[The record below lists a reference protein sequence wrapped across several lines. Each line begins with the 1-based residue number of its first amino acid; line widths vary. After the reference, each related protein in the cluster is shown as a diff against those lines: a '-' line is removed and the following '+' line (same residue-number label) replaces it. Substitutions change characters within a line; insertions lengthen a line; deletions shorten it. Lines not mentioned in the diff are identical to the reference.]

1 MYENCDYILM
11 QLEYYKFRI
20 ERKII
25 MSFKSNFKRAI
36 SILCAVAMVV
46 TSVVVMSVSAFAETI
61 SNSEDV
67 FTKLETK
74 VTETYTFQ
82 TANGDDISGAASAGN
97 GVRIPG
103 LASALNCMAGSTNKL
118 YLRKSN
124 RGTNNTLAIKW
135 ASPTT
140 TKSGL
145 MLGKTGSNIG
155 SGTDQAFVFEDN
167 TTYEISYDYYNHN
180 GTGLSLNVLGVSHAS
195 NIVLQ
200 DLDDEHTYTVLN
212 TNAIDATAASKAWT
226 TYTCTFT
233 TGELGNDK
241 YLSFAVFREATTALE
256 FWADNFVVSKVVAS
270 DASSVITFNDNGNVY
285 YANPDELTA
294 LPDGDNGTLGT
305 EFLGWYDANGNAVT
319 EIPEA
324 GTVLYAKYPV
334 FTEIPDKTDTLKL
347 DLTNSAEA
355 DNISHNAAKGILGV
369 VSSSSS
375 SHRIYSRTATIA
387 DGTSANIIKFADRW
401 TSSRTITLG
410 KANVA
415 ANGVANA
422 LTVKPNTKYQ
432 ISYYIKHSSGAGVSF
447 EILAS
452 AATSSTS
459 GYVLDSNTP
468 ESVNNTWVKYSCEF
482 TTPDAATLGNNQYI
496 QFAITVPVGESITN
510 VVWLYGFEITT
521 TSEGSAADYITF
533 VDGEDVYYTSVGAI
547 DTLPK
552 GQAADDDNEFLG
564 WFDGDDKLVTSV
576 PTSAGTV
583 LTAKYGVAGK
593 GTVAASIRKVG
604 GSGVDYIS
612 AGIRFRGRL
621 SNDIV
626 NAASEVGF
634 VLVPNGQ
641 PVNSS
646 MAIKAVNKD
655 ATKHIVYDVIYDGYT
670 DYQVILTGLTR
681 EGSTASLCAMKIDV
695 YFYYVLD
702 GVTYYEGNVVTK
714 SYDDIVAMMEA
725 NVPAENNKLDK
736 VAAAPVGA
744 AAADKLSGNTLNLT
758 PPEYVTVLG
767 SASFVDA
774 SDDTTLLTVSN
785 TSKAEYEAYLK
796 KLDKLGYTAIV
807 GDSRI
812 LSSSGSFSA
821 IYSDGINLINI
832 AFIAAEKTV
841 KVTIEPLNI
850 DNLDDINEYLSVFHE
865 NSKATRSADVCE
877 PLFLTVGLSSSENNN
892 DDGYGFYHG
901 LGYIYRLA
909 DGSFVVIDGGYN
921 GDIYDHAGKIYSML
935 KYYAPDPENI
945 VISAWIMTHA
955 HSDHMYVFKSF
966 APKYLADAS
975 YNVTLERIIANL
987 PHDAWDTAEG
997 ITEAVMSEFRT
1008 LFAECKQRG
1017 TLVYKAHVGQ
1027 VYNLDGFTAEIL
1039 YTMEMTAPT
1048 VVNKSMSNTSSL
1060 VFRVVAEGKS
1070 FLYTADATSISI
1082 EFVNKVYGAKMD
1094 SDFVQVPHHGT
1105 LSNFESAES
1114 CAELGKFYT
1123 DYTTP
1128 EFVLWPSAEAGMNIY
1143 LDRDPSSNIN
1153 AILGS
1158 MVSYDKMIALGS
1170 NIEEIKLNAD
1180 DIEIKT
1186 LEYYEIGYLFEEPV
1200 AVGTEAQFKA
1210 IGDNPR
1216 GYYYLTDDIV
1226 ITEEFTGTYWAS
1238 NFAGYLDGKGNSVT
1252 FANNLERVCS
1262 ASNCGILCNNVQ
1274 GVIRNVN
1281 FGTEDAPLSLSYS
1294 ETAAGAMGLFGS
1306 VLANVTF
1313 DNVKVYADIE
1323 HTVSSDYGNYV
1334 GGFIGRI
1341 YHSSGRAAIA
1351 TFKNCSF
1358 IATYTES
1365 KAGNLKVF
1373 GSFVGGMTGS
1383 GRLNVSNCTVDAT
1396 VNGKSTNSA
1405 AGVGGVIGR
1414 ISTAHTVYIDN
1425 TTVKGSLAGGKY
1437 VGGIVGNADTS
1448 SGIIEISN
1456 CINNATLTGGT
1467 TGDMC
1472 GNAGS
1477 VTVIK

>member
-1 MYENCDYILM
+1 MYMYENCDYILM
-11 QLEYYKFRI
+11 QLAYYKFRI

-46 TSVVVMSVSAFAETI
+46 TSVVVMSVSASAETI
-61 SNSEDV
+61 STDENV
-67 FTKLETK
+67 FNNLESYNVWSTGLEKQPGQSFDYQTLGKNTTRHVQGIAGATSTNHKIYSRAEGVDSTGCVKFASSSDLYRGVMFNK
-74 VTETYTFQ
+74 VATSSNAGE
-82 TANGDDISGAASAGN
+82 ASAYVVN
-97 GVRIPG
+97 
-103 LASALNCMAGSTNKL
+103 SK
-118 YLRKSN
+118 
-124 RGTNNTLAIKW
+124 
-135 ASPTT
+135 
-140 TKSGL
+140 
-145 MLGKTGSNIG
+145 
-155 SGTDQAFVFEDN
+155 
-167 TTYEISYDYYNHN
+167 TTYEISFTLKDNSSNSALTYNLMGISQQN
-180 GTGLSLNVLGVSHAS
+180 TNEGYIFKSWTADEISSSFEAYTTTFTAPDADVLGDDIYLSFMILNPNGVSHTAW
-195 NIVLQ
+195 
-200 DLDDEHTYTVLN
+200 LDDVVIKEVGSL
-212 TNAIDATAASKAWT
+212 DTAD
-226 TYTCTFT
+226 
-233 TGELGNDK
+233 L
-241 YLSFAVFREATTALE
+241 
-256 FWADNFVVSKVVAS
+256 
-270 DASSVITFNDNGNVY
+270 ITFNDNGKVY
-285 YANPDELTA
+285 YAYPDELTA
-294 LPDGDNGTLGT
+294 LPVGDNGTLGT
-305 EFLGWYDANGNAVT
+305 EFIGWFDADGNEVT
-319 EIPEA
+319 EVPTA
-324 GTVLYAKYPV
+324 GTVLNAKYPLV
-334 FTEIPDKTDTLKL
+334 TELPDKVTQTYLSLKYPGATGSPSAIANSDSKGVYGVASSTGAGHLIYPRSATL
-347 DLTNSAEA
+347 
-355 DNISHNAAKGILGV
+355 
-369 VSSSSS
+369 
-375 SHRIYSRTATIA
+375 A
-387 DGTSANIIKFADRW
+387 DGTSEYIVKFAKNTTSTDSANIPVRGITFGKTDANADGTAKAFVLKSNTNHTVSYKVKHVAGANLDFKFIAVSAVNSTTGTELASTNSASPDSTW
-401 TSSRTITLG
+401 KTITE
-410 KANVA
+410 
-415 ANGVANA
+415 
-422 LTVKPNTKYQ
+422 T
-432 ISYYIKHSSGAGVSF
+432 
-447 EILAS
+447 
-452 AATSSTS
+452 
-459 GYVLDSNTP
+459 
-468 ESVNNTWVKYSCEF
+468 F
-482 TTPDAATLGNNQYI
+482 TTGTVSNEIYFAFHINNNNSVRNEVWIYDVTI
-496 QFAITVPVGESITN
+496 TETVPGDAT
-510 VVWLYGFEITT
+510 
-521 TSEGSAADYITF
+521 DYITF
-533 VDGEDVYYTSVGAI
+533 VDGENVYYTSVGAI

-593 GTVAASIRKVG
+593 GTVAASVRKVG

-641 PVNSS
+641 SVNSS

-681 EGSTASLCAMKIDV
+681 EGSTASLCGMKIDV

-736 VAAAPVGA
+736 IAAAPTGA

-758 PPEYVTVLG
+758 PPEYATVLG
-767 SASFVDA
+767 STSFVDA

-832 AFIAAEKTV
+832 AFIGAEKTV

-909 DGSFVVIDGGYN
+909 DGSFVVIDGGHN
-921 GDIYDHAGKIYSML
+921 GDLYDHAGKIYSML

-1027 VYNLDGFTAEIL
+1027 VYNLNGFTAEIL
-1039 YTMEMTAPT
+1039 YTMEMTAPI

-1158 MVSYDKMIALGS
+1158 MLPYDKMIALGS

-1180 DIEIKT
+1180 DIVIKT

-1200 AVGTEAQFKA
+1200 AVGTEAEFKA

-1216 GYYYLTDDIV
+1216 GYYYLTNDIV
-1226 ITEEFTGTYWAS
+1226 ITEEFTDTYWAS
-1238 NFAGYLDGKGNSVT
+1238 NFAGYLDGKGYSVT

-1281 FGTEDAPLSLSYS
+1281 FGTEDAPLSISYS

-1358 IATYTES
+1358 IGTYTES

-1373 GSFVGGMTGS
+1373 GCFVGGMTGS

-1414 ISTAHTVYIDN
+1414 ISTARTVYIDN

-1456 CINNATLTGGT
+1456 CINNATLTGDT